1 MGDGG
6 GGGGGGGG
14 GERERER
21 DRDRKRVYISELS
34 VASFQHKLIH
44 IDGMVLLKANRG
56 QRTTHFLSLS
66 WSMYSLS

>member
-1 MGDGG
+1 MCGSVRDGETE
-6 GGGGGGGG
+6 GGG

-21 DRDRKRVYISELS
+21 V
-34 VASFQHKLIH
+34 
-44 IDGMVLLKANRG
+44 LKAKRG